1 MRIYEMTA
9 TFGKLDNE
17 TLRLEPG
24 MNVILAP
31 NEWGK
36 STWCAFLTAM
46 FYGIDTRERTT
57 RENLSD
63 KEHYL
68 PWSGKPMEGM
78 VRLEYQGRDITIARR
93 TKGRVPL
100 GEFCAFDTA
109 TGLPIRELTAE
120 NCGQVL
126 LGVERSV
133 FRRSGFVTLRD
144 MPVTQDEALRR
155 RLNALVTR
163 ADESGAADRLA
174 EQLKELKNKCHYH
187 RSGLIPLCR
196 QQLDGL
202 QAQLS
207 QRQNLDDSLNQAV
220 ETEKEL
226 EQERET
232 LLLHRQW
239 LAYRQTQE
247 NARRLN
253 QAMEADAQARTR
265 LEECRKRCQTH
276 LPREELE
283 ARLVVQEESSRPMSG
298 WWMIWLAVALLAAAG
313 ALVYFGAAQYSLFA
327 LVPGVLLLVAGILL
341 QRRFGRWERQ
351 RQILFQQR
359 ERWLVQLK
367 DWDELDQCGRSADQA
382 REHIKTL
389 RSLIQPVPRPDWGDF
404 LELDQQETEEAL
416 GDMDRKIRSQRQ
428 LRGQIL
434 GRMEGIPSEQVLLE
448 QINQTRDRLR
458 ELERTYL
465 ALGYAQKA
473 LEEAMQSLQK
483 RFAPKILRRAEEY
496 LSRLTR
502 GRYTKL
508 QLSQDLTLTAVAADE
523 AMGRT
528 GLWRSEGT
536 ADQMYLA
543 LRLAVWDALMP
554 TGPLVLDDALV
565 RFDKRRLEAAMEL
578 LEELSSRHQIILFT
592 CR

>member
-17 TLRLEPG
+17 TLALEPG
-24 MNVILAP
+24 LNVILAP

-46 FYGIDTRERTT
+46 LYGIDTRERTT
-57 RENLSD
+57 KDSLSD
-63 KEHYL
+63 KEHYA
-68 PWSGKPMEGM
+68 PWSGKPMEGLI
-78 VRLEYQGRDITIARR
+78 RLEYQGRDITIARR

-109 TGLPIRELTAE
+109 TGMPIRELTAD

-155 RLNALVTR
+155 RLNALVTQ

-174 EQLKELKNKCHYH
+174 ERLKELKNKCHYH
-187 RSGLIPLCR
+187 RSGLIPQCR
-196 QQLDGL
+196 EQL
-202 QAQLS
+202 
-207 QRQNLDDSLNQAV
+207 DSLNSQLRQRQELDESLTRVV
-220 ETEKEL
+220 EEEKGL
-226 EQERET
+226 EQERES
-232 LLLHRQW
+232 LLLHKQW
-239 LAYRQTQE
+239 LQYRQTQE
-247 NARRLN
+247 NAQRLSR
-253 QAMEADAQARTR
+253 AVEADEQARSR
-265 LEECRKRCQTH
+265 LEACRHRCQSH
-276 LPREELE
+276 LPRQELE
-283 ARLVVQEESSRPMSG
+283 ARLVVREESARPMSG
-298 WWMIWLAVALLAAAG
+298 WWIIWLAVALLAATG
-313 ALVYFGAAQYSLFA
+313 ALVYFGYELYALYAAI
-327 LVPGVLLLVAGILL
+327 PGAVFLILGILV
-341 QRRFGRWERQ
+341 QRRYGRWERQ
-351 RQILFQQR
+351 RELEFKQR

-367 DWDELDQCGRSADQA
+367 DWDELDQCARAAEQA
-382 REHIKTL
+382 RSHIKTL
-389 RSLIQPVPRPDWGDF
+389 RSLIRSAPRPDWGDL
-404 LELDQQETEEAL
+404 LELDPQETEAAL
-416 GDMDRKIRSQRQ
+416 EELEQKLRAQRQ

-434 GRMEGIPSEQVLLE
+434 GRMEGLLQEQVLLE
-448 QINQTRDRLR
+448 QISQTRHRLQ

-508 QLSQDLTLTAVAADE
+508 QLSQDLTLTAVGTDE
-523 AMGRT
+523 VVGRT

-554 TGPLVLDDALV
+554 TGLLVLDDALV
-565 RFDKRRLEAAMEL
+565 RFDKRRLEAAMTL
-578 LEELSSRHQIILFT
+578 LEELSQRHQIILFT